1 MSGRRRDIGNS
12 IVFLGLLLILLIG
25 YHGWFRKGTSP
36 SEISDPEM
44 TTTVSSSPMTTSFPL
59 DAPPSPPLG
68 EPTGPLPKI
77 SDAQAVET
85 AEPPDT
91 KHAGT
96 LLTIRSMIEQEL
108 DRDAHTYLSNLPR
121 EILLNA
127 ELRKYVA
134 ILWNNLGV
142 LQSRLHGPDTAIR
155 SYIMGLDLDPNNP
168 ALNLNL
174 AHAYWDK
181 QDPRLT
187 RDFLQKLAKLVPDDP
202 FPHIALADLLYS
214 RDDLRGAARELDR
227 AARLAKSNPR
237 LTGYLEM
244 VRAKVE
250 SAAQTETKFL
260 ARQSAHFVVKFD
272 GAEDFAIWDEVLDI
286 LEDAYRD
293 IGQKLGYFPS
303 QPIHVILL
311 TREKFQGVEGTPAW
325 ADALYDRVLG
335 RIKIPTQGALTDRAW
350 LKRVLRHEFVHA
362 LLHQRMGLEID
373 AVPTWLNEGLAMQ
386 LAGDSWSDLD
396 KLAQGGDLKL
406 IPLSALEKG
415 WGTLPMD
422 AASLAYL
429 EANSATHYMI
439 DRFGMARVRDILD
452 LLKSGHTISGA
463 IDNKLMMPYDV
474 FQRRWTQDLNAR
486 LTARRS

>member
-25 YHGWFRKGTSP
+25 YHGWFRKSTPPPELADSGITSTVSP
-36 SEISDPEM
+36 SP
-44 TTTVSSSPMTTSFPL
+44 VATSFP
-59 DAPPSPPLG
+59 AETTPPLPPG
-68 EPTGPLPKI
+68 SSTEPLPKI
-77 SDAQAVET
+77 SEAQPVET
-85 AEPPDT
+85 AEPPET
-91 KHAGT
+91 EHAGT

-108 DRDAHTYLSNLPR
+108 DRDAQTYLSNLPR
-121 EILLNA
+121 EVLLNR

-155 SYIMGLDLDPNNP
+155 SYIRGLDLDPANP

-187 RDFLQKLAKLVPDDP
+187 QDFLKKLAKLVPHDP

-227 AARLAKSNPR
+227 AARLAKANPR

-260 ARQSAHFVVKFD
+260 VRQSAHFVVKFD
-272 GAEDFAIWDEVLDI
+272 GAEDYAIWDEVLDI

-293 IGQKLGYFPS
+293 IGQKLNYFPS
-303 QPIHVILL
+303 EPIHVVLM
-311 TREKFQGVEGTPAW
+311 TRAKFQGVEGTPAW

-335 RIKIPTQGALTDRAW
+335 RIKVPTRGALTDRAW
-350 LKRVLRHEFVHA
+350 LRRVLRHEFVHA

-386 LAGDSWSDLD
+386 LAGDPWSDLD
-396 KLAQGGDLKL
+396 QLARGGELKL

-415 WGTLPMD
+415 WGSLPMES
-422 AASLAYL
+422 ASLAYL

-439 DRFGMARVRDILD
+439 DRFGMARVREILD
-452 LLKSGHTISGA
+452 LLKSGHTIAGA
-463 IDNKLMMPYDV
+463 IDTKLMMPYDV
-474 FQRRWTQDLNAR
+474 FQRRWTQNLNAR

>member
-25 YHGWFRKGTSP
+25 YHGWFRESTPPPGVG
-36 SEISDPEM
+36 DPGLV
-44 TTTVSSSPMTTSFPL
+44 TPVSSPPVPASFPV
-59 DAPPSPPLG
+59 DAPPSPPAAT
-68 EPTGPLPKI
+68 PTASLPQI
-77 SDAQAVET
+77 SDAQPVET
-85 AEPPDT
+85 AEPPAT
-91 KHAGT
+91 EHAGT

-108 DRDAHTYLSNLPR
+108 DKDAYTYLVNLPR
-121 EILLNA
+121 EVLLNA

-142 LQSRLHGPDTAIR
+142 LQSRLHGPDTAIP
-155 SYIMGLDLDPNNP
+155 SYIKGLDLDPANP

-187 RDFLQKLAKLVPDDP
+187 REFLEKLAILVPDDP
-202 FPHIALADLLYS
+202 FPHIALADLLYNK
-214 RDDLRGAARELDR
+214 DHLNDAARELEQ
-227 AARLAKSNPR
+227 AAELAKDNPR

-244 VRAKVE
+244 VRAKVT

-260 ARQSAHFVVKFD
+260 ARQSAHFIVKFD
-272 GAEDFAIWDEVLDI
+272 GAEDYAIWDEVLDI

-293 IGQKLGYFPS
+293 IGQQLGYFPS
-303 QPIHVILL
+303 RPIHVVLM

-335 RIKIPTQGALTDRAW
+335 RIKIPTRGALTDRAW
-350 LKRVLRHEFVHA
+350 LERVLRHEFVHA
-362 LLHQRMGLEID
+362 LLHERMGLEID

-386 LAGDSWSDLD
+386 LAGDSWSGLEQ
-396 KLAQGGDLKL
+396 LARSGDLKL
-406 IPLSALEKG
+406 IPLSALEQG
-415 WGTLPMD
+415 WGTLPME

-439 DRFGMARVRDILD
+439 KRFGMARVREVLG
-452 LLKSGHTISGA
+452 LLKSGHTIAGA
-463 IDNKLMMPYDV
+463 IHTKLMMPYDV
-474 FQRRWTQDLNAR
+474 FQKRWTQDLNAR
-486 LTARRS
+486 LTARSS